1 MLDFDTAQDR
11 LIQAAVRPTHSE
23 RIPVVQALGRVLAEN
38 IQAAIAIPPANN
50 SAMDGYAVRLA
61 DVQLG
66 KGLPIQQRCYA
77 GDLPEALQPRQA
89 IRLFTGSLMPAGADT
104 VIIQEHCSEENDVLF
119 VEKAPAL
126 HANIRLKGE
135 DMAAGKTIILKGK
148 PLNSGHIAML
158 AAQGITEVAVY
169 PIPKIGILTT
179 GNELTQPGEPLK
191 EGHIYNSNAP
201 MLAAMTQ
208 QLLHA
213 PVHKMLHAND
223 TLADIQAA
231 LTTLSREC
239 DVVLSVGGVSVGDK
253 DLVKP
258 AIEALGGTV
267 NLWKVK
273 MKPGKPVALAHIG
286 NTPVIGLPGNP
297 VSASVV
303 FTLMVSPMLR
313 VIQGRR
319 HAMPRI
325 LYGKIET
332 DKALHGGRGDRED
345 FIRVQAR
352 PESDGSLHLTPHA
365 QQGSAIIS
373 ALAWAT
379 GLARI
384 PANTTISNGDIVAYY
399 DFRHWSF

>member
-1 MLDFDTAQDR
+1 M
-11 LIQAAVRPTHSE
+11 
-23 RIPVVQALGRVLAEN
+23 
-38 IQAAIAIPPANN
+38 
-50 SAMDGYAVRLA
+50 
-61 DVQLG
+61 
-66 KGLPIQQRCYA
+66 
-77 GDLPEALQPRQA
+77 
-89 IRLFTGSLMPAGADT
+89 
-104 VIIQEHCSEENDVLF
+104 
-119 VEKAPAL
+119 
-126 HANIRLKGE
+126 
-135 DMAAGKTIILKGK
+135 
-148 PLNSGHIAML
+148 
-158 AAQGITEVAVY
+158 
-169 PIPKIGILTT
+169 
-179 GNELTQPGEPLK
+179 
-191 EGHIYNSNAP
+191 
-201 MLAAMTQ
+201 
-208 QLLHA
+208 
-213 PVHKMLHAND
+213 
-223 TLADIQAA
+223 
-231 LTTLSREC
+231 
-239 DVVLSVGGVSVGDK
+239 
-253 DLVKP
+253 
-258 AIEALGGTV
+258 
-267 NLWKVK
+267 
-273 MKPGKPVALAHIG
+273 ALAHIG